1 MAEHLR
7 ERFSTQQ
14 WQDEHQSLMINQ
26 VVVFEADQGEVERP
40 RIEELF
46 DKVPGIRESFGFIAS
61 GGEGSVAQ
69 RGFDCWCKQCLQAS
83 GRSSGS
89 MDSNCRVRGC
99 VTAAKDKLYG
109 QFHDCSVSRIDTA
122 GVAGQRIQAQ
132 NTGHLSAAKL
142 KVGMLV
148 AAQSR
153 NDPTDPYIIGVAVDC
168 GERG

>member
-1 MAEHLR
+1 ML
-7 ERFSTQQ
+7 SC
-14 WQDEHQSLMINQ
+14 D
-26 VVVFEADQGEVERP
+26 
-40 RIEELF
+40 
-46 DKVPGIRESFGFIAS
+46 
-61 GGEGSVAQ
+61 
-69 RGFDCWCKQCLQAS
+69 
-83 GRSSGS
+83 GR
-89 MDSNCRVRGC
+89 
-99 VTAAKDKLYG
+99 
-109 QFHDCSVSRIDTA
+109 FHDCSVSRIDTA